1 MTRKSQLHPVSRN
14 GVVWLQWK
22 LFIFLYVAL
31 SLLSLLCIH
40 LQYYSVTMLEPLSVA
55 GSHIPPRKYPRDCPK
70 VAFLFLTRRDLPL
83 DFMWDRFFKG
93 ADQAN
98 FSVYIH
104 SQPGFVFNEETTRSH
119 YFYNRQLNNSIN
131 VIWGEYSM
139 IEAER
144 LLLSTAIDDHSNQR
158 FVLLSDSMIEAERLL
173 LSTAIDDHSNQRF
186 VLLSDSCAPLYDFGY
201 IYRYLIS
208 SPRSFV
214 DSFMNTKERRY
225 SMNMSSVIPEGKW
238 RKGSQW
244 ISVIRSHAEL
254 IVNDGIVFP
263 VFEKFCKKAPPF
275 GSQEAPLFFRQNLRN
290 CIPDEHYIQTLLT
303 MRGLES
309 EVEPR
314 TLTYTVRNVSGTK
327 HGAKSWHPVTFT
339 FENSGPEDIQK
350 IKRINHVNYESESR
364 IEWCTADSKPVPCFL
379 FARKFTNEAAMRLVI
394 WGEYSMIEAER
405 LLLSTAIDDHS
416 NQRFVLLSDS
426 CAPLYDFG
434 YIYQYLIS
442 SPRSFVDSFINTKER
457 RYSMNMSSVIPEE
470 KWRKWSQWISVIR
483 SHAELI
489 VNDGIVFSAFE
500 KFCKKAPPFGSQE
513 AQLFFRQNLR
523 NCIPDEHYIQTLL
536 TMSGLENEMEP
547 RTLTYTVWSVSGTK
561 HEAKS
566 WHPVTFTFEN
576 SGPEDIQEIKSI
588 NHVNYESESRTEWC
602 TADSKPV
609 PCFLFARKFTKE
621 AAMHLVSEVLIGS
634 SKKT

>member
-1 MTRKSQLHPVSRN
+1 MTRKSQLHPVSRH
-14 GVVWLQWK
+14 GVVWLPWK
-22 LFIFLYVAL
+22 LVIFLYVAL
-31 SLLSLLCIH
+31 SLLSLLSIH

-83 DFMWDRFFKG
+83 DFMWDRFFKVLLLDCLWG
-93 ADQAN
+93 LIRRT
-98 FSVYIH
+98 SLSIYIH
-104 SQPGFVFNEETTRSH
+104 N
-119 YFYNRQLNNSIN
+119 
-131 VIWGEYSM
+131 
-139 IEAER
+139 
-144 LLLSTAIDDHSNQR
+144 
-158 FVLLSDSMIEAERLL
+158 
-173 LSTAIDDHSNQRF
+173 
-186 VLLSDSCAPLYDFGY
+186 
-201 IYRYLIS
+201 
-208 SPRSFV
+208 
-214 DSFMNTKERRY
+214 
-225 SMNMSSVIPEGKW
+225 
-238 RKGSQW
+238 
-244 ISVIRSHAEL
+244 
-254 IVNDGIVFP
+254 
-263 VFEKFCKKAPPF
+263 
-275 GSQEAPLFFRQNLRN
+275 
-290 CIPDEHYIQTLLT
+290 
-303 MRGLES
+303 
-309 EVEPR
+309 
-314 TLTYTVRNVSGTK
+314 
-327 HGAKSWHPVTFT
+327 
-339 FENSGPEDIQK
+339 
-350 IKRINHVNYESESR
+350 
-364 IEWCTADSKPVPCFL
+364 
-379 FARKFTNEAAMRLVI
+379 LVI

-426 CAPLYDFG
+426 
-434 YIYQYLIS
+434 
-442 SPRSFVDSFINTKER
+442 FINTKER

-470 KWRKWSQWISVIR
+470 KWRKGSQWISVIR

-536 TMSGLENEMEP
+536 TMRGLESEMEP
-547 RTLTYTVWSVSGTK
+547 RTLTYTVWNVSGTK
-561 HEAKS
+561 HGAKS

-634 SKKT
+634 SKKTSSNREYRVGNAIDISDITNEVNLCLAFSINMPEETSFD